1 MASSTDRAPAGRPRV
16 TLVDGRSGSGKTTW
30 ASGLAQRTGA
40 RLLSLD
46 EIYPGWDG
54 LEAAEA
60 HVIAHVLRPLA
71 EGRDGRY
78 RTWDWTFGAPGPWRS
93 VDARL
98 ALVIEGCGALS
109 PASRSL
115 AHHGVWIEL
124 DAAARRERAIARD
137 GASFARE
144 WERWARQEEW
154 HARLHDP
161 RAQADEVVDGAALAG
176 DGATDDPLGPRSAG

>member
-1 MASSTDRAPAGRPRV
+1 MRSSTDRPRV

-30 ASGLAQRTGA
+30 ATALARRTGA

-46 EIYPGWDG
+46 EVYPGWDG

-60 HVIAHVLRPLA
+60 HVIDHVLAPLA

-78 RTWDWTFGAPGPWRS
+78 RTWDWARARPGEWRA
-93 VDARL
+93 VDA
-98 ALVIEGCGALS
+98 ALPLVVEGCGALS

-124 DAAARRERAIARD
+124 DDAARRARAIARD
-137 GASFARE
+137 GEPFARE

-161 RAQADEVVDGAALAG
+161 RGCADEVVDG
-176 DGATDDPLGPRSAG
+176 GAVA

>member
-1 MASSTDRAPAGRPRV
+1 MRSSTDRPRV

-30 ASGLAQRTGA
+30 ATALARRAGA

-60 HVIAHVLRPLA
+60 HVIAHVLTPLA

-78 RTWDWTFGAPGPWRS
+78 RTWDWALARPGEWRS
-93 VDARL
+93 VDA
-98 ALVIEGCGALS
+98 ALPLVVEGCGALS

-124 DAAARRERAIARD
+124 DDAERRARAIARD
-137 GASFARE
+137 GESFARE

-161 RAQADEVVDGAALAG
+161 RGCADEVVDG
-176 DGATDDPLGPRSAG
+176 GAVA

>member
-1 MASSTDRAPAGRPRV
+1 MPSSAEPARPRV

-30 ASGLAQRTGA
+30 ATALAARTGA
-40 RLLSLD
+40 RILSLD

-60 HVIAHVLRPLA
+60 HVITHVLTPLA

-78 RTWDWTFGAPGPWRS
+78 RTWDWTLGRPGEWRT

-98 ALVIEGCGALS
+98 PLVVEGCGALS

-137 GASFARE
+137 GESFARE

-161 RAQADEVVDGAALAG
+161 RGCADEVVAG
-176 DGATDDPLGPRSAG
+176 